1 PHAVTSKC
9 SFQYIYNSIR
19 RVKYPVNIHSSLHRL
34 KVSIANELAKY
45 IAGDIA
51 LTPASVHI
59 LVVDCIHIRIGHLD
73 DFFFRCLESIA
84 LFNVH
89 LYSTSITPSSG
100 MPVSLLQISV
110 IPLNIFNGS
119 FSTSVSESRHSL
131 ILAEAVYA
139 GNMPLGFSIKVVT
152 PLNSVFSVS
161 SSSTST
167 VNNEFIS

>member
-1 PHAVTSKC
+1 DTLLCDNVLPVV
-9 SFQYIYNSIR
+9 Q
-19 RVKYPVNIHSSLHRL
+19 RV
-34 KVSIANELAKY
+34 
-45 IAGDIA
+45 D
-51 LTPASVHI
+51 VH
-59 LVVDCIHIRIGHLD
+59 V
-73 DFFFRCLESIA
+73 
-84 LFNVH
+84 
-89 LYSTSITPSSG
+89 SITPSSG

-167 VNNEFIS
+167 VKVECGDIKLFAVQNFPTELK